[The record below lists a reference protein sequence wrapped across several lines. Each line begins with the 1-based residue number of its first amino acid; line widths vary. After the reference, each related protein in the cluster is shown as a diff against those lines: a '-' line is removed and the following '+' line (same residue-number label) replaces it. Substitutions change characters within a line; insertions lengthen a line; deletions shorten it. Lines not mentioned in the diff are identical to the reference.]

1 MKNIFYFNTRNKF
14 PMKYENKFFD
24 LAQGQGFQKN
34 VRLKQKQENK
44 CRFSRFAT
52 IKVLFLILVLSIC
65 HAEGQYR
72 NQHNLMKK

>member
-52 IKVLFLILVLSIC
+52 YKSVISYSGAVMLKDNTETS
-65 HAEGQYR
+65 AT
-72 NQHNLMKK
+72 